1 MAVTSADGGAASGR
15 SWWKENQ
22 QWLTPWLFLAPGML
36 MFAIY
41 VIIPIFESF
50 WLSLYDWDGLGAKT
64 WLGMGNYAEL
74 MDDADFYTS
83 LKNNVIWL
91 VLYLLAVPFGLFIAI
106 FLNQTVRGIRIYK
119 SLFFFPF
126 VISQV
131 VVGLVFSWFYA
142 PGFGLFYKVLEWFR
156 ADGAWLIAGPLFV
169 IKLIPLALVAVLSF
183 KLAVWGHRRA
193 KDEVSSTLAHLP
205 AALLLVFLW
214 VMAGPVS
221 QFYQT
226 AWTDLI
232 ASVSGPGIAILADD
246 RFVTY
251 GIIAAGLWPQTA
263 YCMIL
268 YLTGLNN
275 VSPDQVEAARLDGAK
290 GWKMLW
296 YVILPQLRPAT
307 FIAVVVTVIGAL
319 RSFDLVS
326 IMTDGGPYGSSRVLS
341 FYMYE
346 QALSE
351 YGYRMG
357 YGAAI
362 AVILFLIMMVFI
374 SGFIWKMVRDEKEGY

>member
-1 MAVTSADGGAASGR
+1 MTVATSVTEVRRR
-15 SWWKENQ
+15 SWWRQNQ
-22 QWLTPWLFLAPGML
+22 QRLAPWIFLAPGL
-36 MFAIY
+36 IMFTIY
-41 VIIPIFESF
+41 VIWPIFSSMRLSF
-50 WLSLYDWDGLGAKT
+50 YDWDGLGEKT
-64 WLGMGNYAEL
+64 WVGLGNFVEL
-74 MDDADFYTS
+74 FGDDAFYTS

-91 VLYLLAVPFGLFIAI
+91 VLYMLAVPAGLFIAI

-142 PGFGLFYKVLEWFR
+142 PNFGLFYK
-156 ADGAWLIAGPLFV
+156 LIEIVTGEG
-169 IKLIPLALVAVLSF
+169 VAVL
-183 KLAVWGHRRA
+183 A
-193 KDEVSSTLAHLP
+193 DER
-205 AALLLVFLW
+205 
-214 VMAGPVS
+214 
-221 QFYQT
+221 Y
-226 AWTDLI
+226 
-232 ASVSGPGIAILADD
+232 
-246 RFVTY
+246 VTY
-251 GIIAAGLWPQTA
+251 GIIAAGLWPQIA

-275 VSPDQVEAARLDGAK
+275 VAPEQIEAARLDGAR
-290 GWKMLW
+290 GWRMLW
-296 YVILPQLRPAT
+296 HVILPQLRPAT
-307 FIAVVVTVIGAL
+307 FIAVVVTIIGAL

-362 AVILFLIMMVFI
+362 AVILFAIMMVFI
-374 SGFIWKMVRDEKEGY
+374 SSFIWKMVRDEREGY

>member
-1 MAVTSADGGAASGR
+1 MATAATNAGTSVVER
-15 SWWKENQ
+15 SWWQRNQ
-22 QWLTPWLFLAPGML
+22 QRLTPWLFLLPGML
-36 MFAIY
+36 MFAVY
-41 VIIPIFESF
+41 VVGPIVQSF
-50 WLSLYDWDGLGAKT
+50 WLSLFDWDGLGAKT
-64 WLGMGNYAEL
+64 WIGTANYSEL
-74 MDDADFYTS
+74 WSDPNFYTS

-91 VLYLLAVPFGLFIAI
+91 VLYLLAVPFGLAIAI
-106 FLNQTVRGIRIYK
+106 FLNQTVRGIRLYK

-142 PGFGLFYKVLEWFR
+142 PGFGLFYKLIEWVT
-156 ADGAWLIAGPLFV
+156 GTG
-169 IKLIPLALVAVLSF
+169 VAVL
-183 KLAVWGHRRA
+183 
-193 KDEVSSTLAHLP
+193 
-205 AALLLVFLW
+205 
-214 VMAGPVS
+214 
-221 QFYQT
+221 
-226 AWTDLI
+226 
-232 ASVSGPGIAILADD
+232 ADPNY
-246 RFVTY
+246 VTY

-290 GWKMLW
+290 GWRMLW

-307 FIAVVVTVIGAL
+307 FIAVVVTIIGAL

-326 IMTDGGPYGSSRVLS
+326 IMTDGGPFGSSRVLS

-346 QALSE
+346 TALSE

-362 AVILFLIMMVFI
+362 AVVLFLIMMVFI
-374 SGFIWKMVRDEKEGY
+374 SGFIWKMIRDEKEGY